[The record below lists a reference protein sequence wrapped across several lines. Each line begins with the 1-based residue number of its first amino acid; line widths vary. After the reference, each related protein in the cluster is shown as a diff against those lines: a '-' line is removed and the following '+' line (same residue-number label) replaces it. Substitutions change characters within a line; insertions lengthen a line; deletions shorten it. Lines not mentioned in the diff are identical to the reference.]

1 MSLKRF
7 TKSLLNSGVVRALAS
22 FLIAFYIRLVA
33 ATSRWETIGREHWDP
48 LDVEGEGAIVAFW
61 HARLLMATILRRET
75 DKRVFMLTS
84 HHRDAEIIV
93 NAARRFGV
101 EFIRG
106 SAANPKKADK
116 DKKGGPALVQMLG
129 ALREGHIVGVTPDGP
144 RGPREVAHI
153 GAIRLAQFSGAPIL
167 PGAYSVSRGKFLGTW
182 DRFLLPL
189 PFSKGAF
196 AARPPIRVP
205 ADAAP
210 AALEEKRLE
219 LERALAA
226 AAAEADARVGRS
238 PPPPAIG

>member
-1 MSLKRF
+1 MSNKQF
-7 TKSLLNSGVVRALAS
+7 TKFLLNNGVVRALAS
-22 FLIAFYIRLVA
+22 LLIVLYIRLVA
-33 ATSRWETIGREHWDP
+33 ATSRWEIIGREHWEP
-48 LDVEGEGAIVAFW
+48 LDIEGEGAIVAFW
-61 HARLLMATILRRET
+61 HARLLMATILRRQT
-75 DKRVFMLTS
+75 DKRTFMLTS
-84 HHRDAEIIV
+84 NHRDAEIIV

-106 SAANPKKADK
+106 SAANPRKADK

-153 GAIRLAQFSGAPIL
+153 GAVRLAQFSGAPIL

-189 PFSKGAF
+189 PFSKGVFVAY
-196 AARPPIRVP
+196 PPIRAP
-205 ADAAP
+205 ADAGP
-210 AALEEKRLE
+210 DMLEEKRLQ
-219 LERALAA
+219 LERALTA

-238 PPPPAIG
+238 PAPPAIG